1 MFNWSNLFKIIWWF
15 LLLLGIGTTIG
26 IRFCSIISGKTNNID
41 IILILVFIAL
51 AILPLVSEVSLFGVK
66 LKQQIK
72 EIKENV
78 EKLNLNIG
86 QNVVNHIGYPP
97 PSPAE
102 YSEINSKLDKLISE
116 HKISDKSNDLHDM
129 FNDNAIAFKTR
140 LAIEQ
145 ELSRIIR
152 NRDIQLSPMKA
163 YSPRSM
169 LNALI
174 GLDIVDPKIIL
185 STKGVLAV
193 CNRGVHGIEFS
204 QDNLNFIKEAGP
216 KIISYLKSI

>member
-1 MFNWSNLFKIIWWF
+1 M
-15 LLLLGIGTTIG
+15 LLGISTTIG

-66 LKQQIK
+66 LKQEIK

-86 QNVVNHIGYPP
+86 QNVVNHIGYPL
-97 PSPAE
+97 PSPSD

-116 HKISDKSNDLHDM
+116 YKISDKSHDLSDE
-129 FNDNAIAFKTR
+129 FNGNTIAFKTR

-145 ELSRIIR
+145 ELGRIIR
-152 NRDIQLSPMKA
+152 SRGIQLSTMHA
-163 YSPRSM
+163 YSPIST

-174 GLDIVDPKIIL
+174 GLEIVDPDIIS
-185 STKGVLAV
+185 STKDVLAV
-193 CNRGVHGIEFS
+193 CNKGVHGIEFS
-204 QDNLNFIKEAGP
+204 QDNLKFIKEAGP
-216 KIISYLKSI
+216 KIISYLKSIE